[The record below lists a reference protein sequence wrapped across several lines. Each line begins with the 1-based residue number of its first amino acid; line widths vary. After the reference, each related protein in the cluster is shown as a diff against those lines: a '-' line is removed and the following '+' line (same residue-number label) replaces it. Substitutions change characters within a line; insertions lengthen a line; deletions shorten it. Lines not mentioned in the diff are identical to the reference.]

1 VVRTLGKIGREGLHV
16 SAPQPAPLDEYLVLQ
31 TFLMDFDRHFLQ
43 CSEDA
48 RLMWRSFVVEFW
60 YAYFRIHLQML

>member
-1 VVRTLGKIGREGLHV
+1 MA
-16 SAPQPAPLDEYLVLQ
+16 SPQPAAGDKYFALQ

-48 RLMWRSFVVEFW
+48 RLMWRSFTLEFW
-60 YAYFRIHLQML
+60 YAYFRIHLQRL